1 MAQKHTFHIPVMGT
15 GFTLD
20 TPIKVSHFGMDSVIS
35 IVDDVLIENLR
46 KMYCEKFEIPYQA
59 ITEKIEDFRAKRIT
73 SYLNLV
79 NDLTKRKFQS
89 LKESTL
95 ETSKEIK
102 AYFTMLPDSSS
113 LKKQFLDLSSKNIPL
128 KELRNWITENLS
140 MGSIDVNI
148 MTKLDKVNYQKG
160 EALSSEYNDAHAALR
175 GFAQSDLES
184 SMVLSA
190 GMNPRLYGYMEN
202 FDDFYPD
209 ANGYIKKKIVIKV
222 SDYRSALIQGKFLA
236 KKGLWVSEYRIES
249 GLNCG
254 GHAFATEGFLMG
266 PILEEFKNNRK
277 ELSQTIYDMLKTAL
291 AEKNRVVPATLLDL
305 KITAQGGVGTDEEH
319 QFLIDYYGIDSV
331 GWGSPFLLV
340 PEATTVDQLTME
352 KLMSATEEDLY
363 LSNISPLGVPF
374 NNLRGN
380 SKDLEKMKKAANGR
394 PGSPCP
400 KEFLALNSEFS
411 SKTMCTASRQYQRNK
426 IRELEKEALSEPEY
440 KTRLEKIVEK
450 SCLCLGLGAAILQ
463 VNQLDTKADKKG
475 VSICPGP
482 NMAYFSKI
490 MSLKEMTDHI
500 YGRINVI
507 SAKSRP
513 NMFVKELKLYIDYL
527 KSKIDE
533 TQGSVNKKQEKYLLS
548 FSTNLKEGVAYYQN
562 LFLEMKN
569 KFEETKISILSDL
582 EQHVYAIDL
591 LELKINTILAPSNP
605 AE

>member
-1 MAQKHTFHIPVMGT
+1 MGT

-79 NDLTKRKFQS
+79 NDLTKRKFKS
-89 LKESTL
+89 LKDSTL
-95 ETSKEIK
+95 ETSKEIR

-113 LKKQFLDLSSKNIPL
+113 LKKQFLELSSKNTPL
-128 KELRNWITENLS
+128 KELRNWINENLS

-160 EALSSEYNDAHAALR
+160 EALPNEYNDAHAALR

-277 ELSQTIYDMLKTAL
+277 ELSQTIYDMLKTSL
-291 AEKNRVVPATLLDL
+291 TEKNRVVPTKLLDL

-340 PEATTVDQLTME
+340 PEATTVDQSTME
-352 KLMSATEEDLY
+352 KLMSAKEADLY

-380 SKDLEKMKKAANGR
+380 SKDLEKMEKAANGR

-411 SKTMCTASRQYQRNK
+411 TKTMCTASRQYQRNK
-426 IRELEKEALSEPEY
+426 IKELDKEVLSEPEY
-440 KTRLEKIVEK
+440 KSRFEKIVEK

-463 VNQLDTKADKKG
+463 VNELDTETDNKA

-507 SAKSRP
+507 SDTSRP
-513 NMFVKELKLYIDYL
+513 NMFMKELKLYIDYL
-527 KSKIDE
+527 KSKIEE
-533 TQGSVNKKQEKYLLS
+533 TQGMVNKKQEKYLLS
-548 FSTNLKEGVAYYQN
+548 FSTNLKDGVAYYQN

-582 EQHVYAIDL
+582 EQHIYAIDL
-591 LELKINTILAPSNP
+591 LELKINTFLAPSNP